1 MDGPLCASIQLYPY
15 PTNSCVAVPSNRS
28 TVPVAVPFAVYYRR
42 PLGPFLSPSSLPAT
56 VTVPL
61 DRLLLPF
68 ATAYH
73 SHAYHAHHVPR
84 R

>member
-42 PLGPFLSPSSLPAT
+42 PLGPFLSPRPLPST
-56 VTVPL
+56 VAVP
-61 DRLLLPF
+61 
-68 ATAYH
+68 Y
-73 SHAYHAHHVPR
+73 HAYHVPR